1 VRIWFTEIGEP
12 LPLER
17 NARLY
22 RYGMLTQSLV
32 RYGHEVVWWTSSFSH
47 ISKRHVTD
55 QDSNVTINDVN
66 IHLLKGPGYKRNVS
80 ISRVFHQMHF
90 ARKFYRLANNHGIP
104 DVIISSVPTIEVAE
118 KAVLFG
124 KAKNI
129 PVIVDIRDEWPDE
142 FVDLAPKFL
151 RQFVRVLM
159 LPYFKT
165 MTDTCKNATAI
176 IGVSRSFRD
185 YALSFAQ
192 RDAGRYDRVFPIGYS
207 VSSSLAQKK
216 IEMAKDWWIS
226 QGVKREAFVC
236 CFFGTIGKF
245 FDLGVIIQAA
255 KKLST
260 EFPIQ
265 LVLCGDGSRLS
276 YFKKTAVDADFI
288 FFPGWVDEPKIRA
301 LMDIAHV
308 GLAPY
313 AANSRMS
320 LPNKPFEYFAG
331 SLPVVSSI
339 KGELRE
345 ILEKHQCG
353 RTYNPESLEDLCSI
367 LRDLHAAPT
376 LCQEMGIRGRMLL
389 EQEFSTDRIAS
400 SFNEYLVDVVV
411 DFRRNN

>member
-1 VRIWFTEIGEP
+1 MRIWFTEIGEP

-17 NARLY
+17 DARLY
-22 RYGMLTQSLV
+22 RYGMLTQSLA
-32 RYGHEVVWWTSSFSH
+32 RYGHEVSWWTSSFSH
-47 ISKRHVTD
+47 VSKRHVTD
-55 QDSNVTINDVN
+55 QDSNVTLNDVN

-90 ARKFYRLANNHGIP
+90 ARKFYRLANNPEMP
-104 DVIISSVPTIEVAE
+104 DVIIAPVPTLEVAK

-124 KAKNI
+124 KRKKI

-159 LPYFKT
+159 TPYFKN
-165 MTDTCKNATAI
+165 MTYICKNATAI

-207 VSSSLAQKK
+207 VSSSLDQKK
-216 IEMAKDWWIS
+216 IELAKDWWIS
-226 QGVKREAFVC
+226 SGVKREAFVC

-255 KKLST
+255 KKLSI

-265 LVLCGDGSRLS
+265 VVLCGNGSRLDF
-276 YFKKTAVDADFI
+276 FKKVAADADFI
-288 FFPGWVDEPKIRA
+288 FFPDWVDEPKIRA
-301 LMDIAHV
+301 LMDLAHV

-313 AANSRMS
+313 RANSRMS

-339 KGELRE
+339 QGELRE
-345 ILEKHQCG
+345 LLDKYQCG
-353 RTYNPESLEDLCSI
+353 RTYNPESVEDLCSI
-367 LRDLHAAPT
+367 LRDLRAAPT
-376 LCQEMGIRGRMLL
+376 LCHEMGMRGRMLL
-389 EQEFSTDRIAS
+389 EQEFSMERIAN
-400 SFNEYLVDVVV
+400 SFNDFLVDVVD
-411 DFRRNN
+411 DFRGNN